1 MLVLDEKEL
10 NLERK
15 KLENVSKEVKKTIS
29 TMSDRVL
36 KQKEKIKD
44 FQDYKW
50 DNSKGM
56 DVQELAVIR
65 TSSDMEANILLREQR
80 YFLSLFKYQ
89 NNPYFGSIIFNE
101 KNGTK
106 HDVYIGMAHLVN
118 EKTLDNIIYDWRS
131 PICSLFYD
139 YEVGEA
145 SYEAPIGKIEGNL
158 KRKRQYTIKDLKLIR
173 MFDNSINIS
182 DDILQDVLEKESSEK
197 MENIV
202 NTIQKE
208 QNFIIRGNEKRNLI
222 IQGVAGSGKTSVAL
236 HRIAFLL
243 YKIENLNSKNIIIF
257 SPNNVF
263 SEYISNVLPELG
275 EENTLQTTFNDYLY
289 TVITEYKKIESF
301 VDFIDRYYTYKES
314 NLELV
319 RYKQSDRIINDITDY
334 IKNYTKN
341 ASFNN
346 SIIENDEYY
355 YSKEDLDDILHNK
368 YGTLPLFNR
377 IKEMATK
384 FAEQNYKG
392 KKHRM
397 NVYIR
402 LLNESYNFKKPYK
415 EIYYNFYK
423 SKYCNISL
431 NEKEI
436 SNFVNRSKINY
447 EDALLFSYMKGLLN
461 GFHYEPNILQ
471 VVIDEAQDYNKLQ
484 YIIISKIFK
493 KANFTI
499 LGDINQTI
507 NPYYKYSNLNV
518 LEDIFKGN
526 YIELNKSYRSS
537 TEIIEYTNNL
547 LNLQNI
553 SAIRK
558 KDNNP
563 ILIKNKYSLN
573 DDIKILLNKYKSI
586 AVITKDEFDSE
597 YVYDLLKKEFEIT
610 LINNKSE
617 TFSKKLVV
625 IPSYMA
631 KGLEFDSVIIFGKN
645 KYKEDEKNLLYVA
658 CTRAQ
663 HELIVY
669 E

>member
-15 KLENVSKEVKKTIS
+15 KLEEVSKEVKNTLS
-29 TMSDRVL
+29 NMSDRVIR
-36 KQKEKIKD
+36 QKEKIKE
-44 FQDYKW
+44 FHEYKW
-50 DNSKGM
+50 DNYKGM
-56 DVQELAVIR
+56 DAQELAVVR
-65 TSSDMEANILLREQR
+65 TSSEMEANILLREQR

-89 NNPYFGSIIFNE
+89 NNPYFGSIIFKE
-101 KNGTK
+101 KNGPK
-106 HDVYIGMAHLVN
+106 HNVYIGMTHLVN
-118 EKTLDNIIYDWRS
+118 KKTLDNIVYDWRS

-139 YEVGEA
+139 YEVGDA
-145 SYEAPIGKIEGNL
+145 KYEAPIGKVEGNL
-158 KRKRQYTIKDLKLIR
+158 IRKRQYNIKDLKLIR

-182 DDILQDVLEKESSEK
+182 DDILQEVLEKESSEK

-243 YKIENLNSKNIIIF
+243 YKIDNLNSRNVLIF

-289 TVITEYKKIESF
+289 TAITEYKKIESF

-314 NLELV
+314 NVELV
-319 RYKQSDRIINDITDY
+319 RYKQSDTIIKDLNDY
-334 IKNYTKN
+334 IEDYTKN

-346 SIIENDEYY
+346 SIIENDEFH
-355 YSKEDLDDILHNK
+355 YSKEELNDILHNR

-402 LLNESYNFKKPYK
+402 LLNEASDFKKTYK

-423 SKYCNISL
+423 SKYCKLSL
-431 NEKEI
+431 LDNEI
-436 SNFVNRSKINY
+436 SKFVNRNKINY

-499 LGDINQTI
+499 LGDVNQTI
-507 NPYYKYSNLNV
+507 NPYYKYSNLNI
-518 LEDIFKGN
+518 LIDILKGN

-537 TEIIEYTNNL
+537 TEIIEYTNNIL
-547 LNLQNI
+547 ELENV
-553 SAIRK
+553 SAVRK

-563 ILIKNKYSLN
+563 IIIKDNN
-573 DDIKILLNKYKSI
+573 DIKQDVNLLLNKYKSI
-586 AVITKDEFDSE
+586 AIITKDEFDSE
-597 YVYDLLKKEFEIT
+597 LVYELLKNDFEIT
-610 LINNKSE
+610 LINNKSD
-617 TFSKKLVV
+617 TFSKKLIV

-631 KGLEFDSVIIFGKN
+631 KGLEFDSVIIYGKS
-645 KYKEDEKNLLYVA
+645 KYKDDEKNLLYVA

-663 HELIVY
+663 HELIIY

>member
-1 MLVLDEKEL
+1 
-10 NLERK
+10 
-15 KLENVSKEVKKTIS
+15 
-29 TMSDRVL
+29 
-36 KQKEKIKD
+36 
-44 FQDYKW
+44 
-50 DNSKGM
+50 
-56 DVQELAVIR
+56 
-65 TSSDMEANILLREQR
+65 
-80 YFLSLFKYQ
+80 
-89 NNPYFGSIIFNE
+89 
-101 KNGTK
+101 
-106 HDVYIGMAHLVN
+106 
-118 EKTLDNIIYDWRS
+118 
-131 PICSLFYD
+131 
-139 YEVGEA
+139 
-145 SYEAPIGKIEGNL
+145 
-158 KRKRQYTIKDLKLIR
+158 
-173 MFDNSINIS
+173 
-182 DDILQDVLEKESSEK
+182 
-197 MENIV
+197 
-202 NTIQKE
+202 
-208 QNFIIRGNEKRNLI
+208 
-222 IQGVAGSGKTSVAL
+222 
-236 HRIAFLL
+236 
-243 YKIENLNSKNIIIF
+243 
-257 SPNNVF
+257 
-263 SEYISNVLPELG
+263 
-275 EENTLQTTFNDYLY
+275 
-289 TVITEYKKIESF
+289 
-301 VDFIDRYYTYKES
+301 
-314 NLELV
+314 
-319 RYKQSDRIINDITDY
+319 
-334 IKNYTKN
+334 
-341 ASFNN
+341 
-346 SIIENDEYY
+346 
-355 YSKEDLDDILHNK
+355 
-368 YGTLPLFNR
+368 
-377 IKEMATK
+377 
-384 FAEQNYKG
+384 
-392 KKHRM
+392 
-397 NVYIR
+397 
-402 LLNESYNFKKPYK
+402 
-415 EIYYNFYK
+415 
-423 SKYCNISL
+423 
-431 NEKEI
+431 
-436 SNFVNRSKINY
+436 
-447 EDALLFSYMKGLLN
+447 MKGLLN

-597 YVYDLLKKEFEIT
+597 YVYDLLKKDFEIT

-631 KGLEFDSVIIFGKN
+631 KGLEFDSVIIFEKN

>member
-1 MLVLDEKEL
+1 
-10 NLERK
+10 
-15 KLENVSKEVKKTIS
+15 
-29 TMSDRVL
+29 
-36 KQKEKIKD
+36 
-44 FQDYKW
+44 
-50 DNSKGM
+50 
-56 DVQELAVIR
+56 
-65 TSSDMEANILLREQR
+65 
-80 YFLSLFKYQ
+80 
-89 NNPYFGSIIFNE
+89 
-101 KNGTK
+101 
-106 HDVYIGMAHLVN
+106 
-118 EKTLDNIIYDWRS
+118 
-131 PICSLFYD
+131 
-139 YEVGEA
+139 
-145 SYEAPIGKIEGNL
+145 
-158 KRKRQYTIKDLKLIR
+158 
-173 MFDNSINIS
+173 
-182 DDILQDVLEKESSEK
+182 
-197 MENIV
+197 
-202 NTIQKE
+202 
-208 QNFIIRGNEKRNLI
+208 
-222 IQGVAGSGKTSVAL
+222 
-236 HRIAFLL
+236 
-243 YKIENLNSKNIIIF
+243 
-257 SPNNVF
+257 
-263 SEYISNVLPELG
+263 
-275 EENTLQTTFNDYLY
+275 
-289 TVITEYKKIESF
+289 
-301 VDFIDRYYTYKES
+301 
-314 NLELV
+314 
-319 RYKQSDRIINDITDY
+319 
-334 IKNYTKN
+334 
-341 ASFNN
+341 
-346 SIIENDEYY
+346 
-355 YSKEDLDDILHNK
+355 
-368 YGTLPLFNR
+368 
-377 IKEMATK
+377 
-384 FAEQNYKG
+384 
-392 KKHRM
+392 
-397 NVYIR
+397 
-402 LLNESYNFKKPYK
+402 
-415 EIYYNFYK
+415 
-423 SKYCNISL
+423 
-431 NEKEI
+431 
-436 SNFVNRSKINY
+436 
-447 EDALLFSYMKGLLN
+447 
-461 GFHYEPNILQ
+461 LQ